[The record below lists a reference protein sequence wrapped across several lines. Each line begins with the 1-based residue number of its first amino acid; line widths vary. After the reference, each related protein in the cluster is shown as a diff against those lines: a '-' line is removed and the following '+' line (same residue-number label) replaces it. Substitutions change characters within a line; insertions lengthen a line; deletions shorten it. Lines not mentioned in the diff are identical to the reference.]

1 MATDIN
7 FIRSALEQVRL
18 NSSDRVAPEKGQK
31 TKEVLSNLVLANGA
45 TLRKVIDD
53 VIAAQKK
60 IKINDFPREHATFE
74 KLYKIGSEANKKA
87 AYATSSKKGELQ
99 NMLSVILIA
108 MSSIEDE
115 ATIAIKRIDKASAK
129 QARPSWNEAIQSM
142 FAQADSPS
150 TPPADQI
157 KAIQTATGLTPVW
170 DEDEDKLLP
179 MACCSNQEWG
189 LLYSIDG
196 LRRIAF
202 FPFNSDL
209 NRISDWCDDRRNE
222 LEKEGSKFLHF
233 AVVDPLGSCVW
244 KRS

>member
-18 NSSDRVAPEKGQK
+18 SSSDRLAPEKGQK
-31 TKEVLSNLVLANGA
+31 TKEVLGNLVLANGV
-45 TLRKVIDD
+45 TLRKMIDD

-60 IKINDFPREHATFE
+60 IKIDDFPKEHATFE
-74 KLYKIGSEANKKA
+74 KLYKIGSEASKKA
-87 AYATSSKKGELQ
+87 AYATSSKKDELEE
-99 NMLSVILIA
+99 MLSVILIA
-108 MSSIEDE
+108 MSAIENE
-115 ATIAIKRIDKASAK
+115 ATSAIKRIDKTLAK

-150 TPPADQI
+150 TPPSDQVD
-157 KAIQTATGLTPVW
+157 ATQTATGLTPVW
-170 DEDEDKLLP
+170 DENEDRLLP

-202 FPFNSDL
+202 FPFTSDL
-209 NRISDWCDDRRNE
+209 NRISEWCDNRRME
-222 LEKEGSKFLHF
+222 LEKEGSKFQHF

-244 KRS
+244 KRG

>member
-1 MATDIN
+1 M
-7 FIRSALEQVRL
+7 
-18 NSSDRVAPEKGQK
+18 
-31 TKEVLSNLVLANGA
+31 LSNLVLANGA
-45 TLRKVIDD
+45 TLRKMIDE

-60 IKINDFPREHATFE
+60 IKINDFPKEHATFE
-74 KLYKIGSEANKKA
+74 KLYKIGSEARKKA
-87 AYATSSKKGELQ
+87 AYTPGCKKDELE
-99 NMLSVILIA
+99 NTLSVILVA
-108 MSSIEDE
+108 MSDIENE
-115 ATIAIKRIDKASAK
+115 ATIAIKRIDKTLAM

-150 TPPADQI
+150 MPPEDQV

-170 DEDEDKLLP
+170 DEDEDRLLP

-196 LRRIAF
+196 SRRIAF

-209 NRISDWCDDRRNE
+209 NRISDWWDGRKKE